1 MALKKGSFRMLHRD
15 WWRLCR
21 VRKIRRDTLLVLLA
35 LEAGPWGA
43 GQYTGLFRISI
54 EDITSY
60 TGLQEKEVGQAID
73 SLERLGA
80 IVYDKKYQV
89 LYVTGMLERQSPSF
103 ASSENN
109 LQGIANHVERMPGG
123 SRAVQE
129 FIKAQSNIPK
139 LFELLEGYLEGES
152 EGESPGE
159 SEGESAQTLDLKTLI
174 PEDKETVIK
183 DKGNGKGEGAG
194 KGTFLETVRKG
205 IPAKKGPPT

>member
-1 MALKKGSFRMLHRD
+1 
-15 WWRLCR
+15 
-21 VRKIRRDTLLVLLA
+21 LA

-89 LYVTGMLERQSPSF
+89 VYVTGMLTRQSPSF

-109 LQGIANHVERMPGG
+109 LQGIANHVERMPEG

-129 FIKAQSNIPK
+129 FIKAQGNIPE
-139 LFELLEGYLEGES
+139 LFELLEGYLEGEP
-152 EGESPGE
+152 EGESKGY
-159 SEGESAQTLDLKTLI
+159 SAQTLDLRPGDLDTGY
-174 PEDKETVIK
+174 KETVIK
-183 DKGNGKGEGAG
+183 DKGNGKGEGTG
-194 KGTFLETVRKG
+194 KGTFLETVREG
-205 IPAKKGPPT
+205 IGAKRKVPPT